1 MFIINSSN
9 YNSIHKISKMTK
21 ISFGS
26 FSVLPKE
33 FAVSI
38 MNEEILNQS
47 QTVISFYPVNTDKKQ
62 CKPAIIDRQ
71 YQLLS
76 HN

>member
-1 MFIINSSN
+1 
-9 YNSIHKISKMTK
+9 MTK

-38 MNEEILNQS
+38 MNEEILNES
-47 QTVISFYPVNTDKKQ
+47 QTVISFYPVETYKKQ
-62 CKPAIIDRQ
+62 CKPAVIDR
-71 YQLLS
+71 
-76 HN
+76 

>member
-1 MFIINSSN
+1 
-9 YNSIHKISKMTK
+9 MTK

>member
-1 MFIINSSN
+1 
-9 YNSIHKISKMTK
+9 MTK

-47 QTVISFYPVNTDKKQ
+47 QTVILFYPDKKQ
-62 CKPAIIDRQ
+62 CKTAIIDRRNH
-71 YQLLS
+71 LLS

>member
-1 MFIINSSN
+1 MVIINSSN

-33 FAVSI
+33 FVVSI

-47 QTVISFYPVNTDKKQ
+47 QKVISFYPLNPDKKQ
-62 CKPAIIDRQ
+62 CKTAINDRR
-71 YQLLS
+71 YHLWS

>member
-1 MFIINSSN
+1 MLISNSSN

-33 FAVSI
+33 FVVSI
-38 MNEEILNQS
+38 MNEEILIQS
-47 QTVISFYPVNTDKKQ
+47 QTVILIYSDKTDKKQ
-62 CKPAIIDRQ
+62 CKPAIIDRR

>member
-1 MFIINSSN
+1 MLISNSSN

-33 FAVSI
+33 FVVSI
-38 MNEEILNQS
+38 MNDEILNQS
-47 QTVISFYPVNTDKKQ
+47 QIVISFYPVETYKKQ
-62 CKPAIIDRQ
+62 CKHAIIDR
-71 YQLLS
+71 
-76 HN
+76 